1 LQQKKQG
8 VKMYYYG
15 NKALVMTDDPGF
27 RLDIEDFLETQYN
40 LEVDMVEN
48 SLEVLGRF
56 ADIDHKYQL
65 IILDEKVDGL
75 STASHVFRTI
85 KENDDQI
92 CVLYRSAIKE
102 IAGPFKERGPAIGGK
117 RRSVFDDGIGDAS
130 LFLDNL
136 DSRLD
141 LASRRVDRINS
152 LIYPVIRATDME
164 GIYESACAGLNKMFD
179 VDYSLIA
186 IMRLELKPVKLG
198 NMVWDCP
205 RYKETPMEFD
215 IQGSDKLEKLV
226 NYFNPLHIPDMENE
240 PSFGEDLER
249 VFGLKARSAYMV
261 PMVFD
266 GSCLGFIGMF
276 TRKEPRI
283 YSLVEQDIIHKLSD
297 FTTISVVGVYAQTHL
312 NIKIPK
318 PPVGIE
324 NYHREP
330 GRGV

>member
-1 LQQKKQG
+1 
-8 VKMYYYG
+8 MYYYG
-15 NKALVMTDDPGF
+15 NKALVMTNDPGY
-27 RLDIEDFLETQYN
+27 RLDIEDFLGTQYN
-40 LEVDMVEN
+40 LEVDMVGD

-56 ADIDHKYQL
+56 ADFDHNYRL
-65 IILDEKVDGL
+65 IILDENVDGL

-85 KENDDQI
+85 KEKDDQI

-102 IAGPFKERGPAIGGK
+102 LAGPFKERGPAIGGGLE
-117 RRSVFDDGIGDAS
+117 RTVGDSFADTS

-141 LASRRVDRINS
+141 LAGRRVDRINS

-164 GIYESACAGLNKMFD
+164 GIYENTCEGLNKMFG
-179 VDYSLIA
+179 VDYSLMG
-186 IMRLELKPVKLG
+186 IMRLDQKPVHLG
-198 NMVWDCP
+198 NMVWDSP
-205 RYKETPMEFD
+205 RLKDTPLEID
-215 IQGSDKLEKLV
+215 ILGSDNLENLV
-226 NYFNPLHIPDMENE
+226 RYFNPLHIPDMEKE
-240 PSFGEDLER
+240 TAFGKDLER

-261 PMVFD
+261 PMMFD

-297 FTTISVVGVYAQTHL
+297 FATISIVGIFAQSHL

-318 PPVGIE
+318 PPAGIE

-330 GRGV
+330 GRTV